1 MVLYSVGSKEKVA
14 NGARLL
20 LLPTSAAAAAAVAVA
35 SAGAA
40 KVGASARVSASAS
53 GGAFFRGWGGEEVG
67 QNGALLVMLSA
78 SLHGK
83 EVQQCMCVCL

>member
-14 NGARLL
+14 NGARQL
-20 LLPTSAAAAAAVAVA
+20 LLPTSAAAAAVAVA

-40 KVGASARVSASAS
+40 KVGASARVSAS
-53 GGAFFRGWGGEEVG
+53 GGAFFRGRGGEEVG